1 MPLTK
6 YNFKPGIDREGTDYS
21 NEGGWFDINLV
32 RFRKGFPEKI
42 GGWVKEQ
49 ITTYLGIGR
58 ALHAWIALEGT
69 KYLGVGTTYKYYI
82 KEGDT
87 FNDITP
93 LRKDPTSPNN
103 AFAAIA
109 NTISAG
115 ISATVTTIPLT
126 SSTNFPSSGVIQI
139 DSETI
144 TYGAVSGNNL
154 IGATRG
160 AESTTAATHSSSA
173 AVLCATITVTD
184 ASHGAVQNDFVT
196 YSSTVTL
203 GGNITATVLDQEY
216 QIVDIVNTN
225 SYLIKAKDT
234 SDDTV
239 FANSSDSNNGGTSTA
254 AAYQINVGLDDYVSG
269 SGWGASTW
277 GTGGWGS
284 VVALSDTS
292 QLRLWTHDNFG
303 EDLLINPRSG
313 GLYYWTEDNGLT
325 TRAVAFSDLTNAN
338 LVPTK
343 AFQLIVSDI
352 DRHILALGADPL
364 NAAGTART
372 GSIDP
377 LFICWCDQEN
387 APEWEPKYTNTAG
400 SLRLSAGSQII
411 GGLRARQET
420 LIWTDDALY
429 NVKFIGPPYTFGAN
443 LINQGLGM
451 IAPKAAINAPPG
463 VFWMDRSGFYLYGG
477 AVARVPCAVHSY
489 VFNDLNQGQAFKIFA
504 YLNRQF
510 NEVGWYY
517 PSGSSTE
524 IDRFVTYNYQ
534 EQVWS
539 YGNLTRYAWLDEGVQ
554 PYPRATGTDTY
565 NYVYQHE
572 TGNDADGSPMDDVY
586 IETSDFALDQSG
598 NNFTFMHQAIP
609 DILFTGDG
617 GSDQVINFVLKMR
630 NFPNETFTTESTST
644 VTASTTKLNLRGR
657 ARQAVVRLESDDD
670 AASGARLGV
679 GWRLGSMRLNT
690 RPDGRR

>member
-82 KEGDT
+82 KEGST

-93 LRKDPTSPNN
+93 IRAT
-103 AFAAIA
+103 
-109 NTISAG
+109 TSAG
-115 ISATVTTIPLT
+115 DVTFSATNGDATLT
-126 SSTNFPSSGVIQI
+126 VA
-139 DSETI
+139 D
-144 TYGAVSGNNL
+144 
-154 IGATRG
+154 
-160 AESTTAATHSSSA
+160 TA
-173 AVLCATITVTD
+173 
-184 ASHGAVQNDFVT
+184 HGAVQNDFVT
-196 YSSTVTL
+196 FSGAATL
-203 GGNITATVLDQEY
+203 GGLITATVLNQEY
-216 QIVDIVNTN
+216 QIATIVNAN
-225 SYLIKAKDT
+225 SYTVEAKDT
-234 SDDTV
+234 DGDTV
-239 FANSSDSNNGGTSTA
+239 TANSSDSGNGGGSVVGT
-254 AAYQINVGLDDYVSG
+254 YQINVGLDDYVSG

-277 GTGGWGS
+277 GNGGWGEVS
-284 VVALSDTS
+284 ALSETD
-292 QLRLWTHDNFG
+292 QLRLWTQDNFG
-303 EDLLINPRSG
+303 EDLLINPRAG
-313 GLYYWTEDNGLT
+313 GLYYWTQDNGLT
-325 TRAVAFSDLTNAN
+325 TRAVAFSSLTNAN
-338 LVPTK
+338 LTPTK

-372 GSIDP
+372 GNIDP

-411 GGLRARQET
+411 GGLRSRQET

-429 NVKFIGPPYTFGAN
+429 SVKFIGPPYTFGAN

-451 IAPKAAINAPPG
+451 VAPKAAVNAPPG
-463 VFWMDRSGFYLYGG
+463 VFWMDRSGFYLYNGS
-477 AVARVPCAVHSY
+477 VSRVPCTVHNY
-489 VFNDLNQGQAFKIFA
+489 VFSDINQEQVFKIFA
-504 YLNRQF
+504 FLNRQF
-510 NEVGWYY
+510 NEIGWYY

-565 NYVYQHE
+565 NYIYQHE
-572 TGNDADGSPMDDVY
+572 TGNDADGSPMDNVY
-586 IETSDFALDQSG
+586 IETSDFTLDLSG
-598 NNFTFMHQAIP
+598 GNSYTFMDQAIP
-609 DILFTGDG
+609 DVLFTGDG

-630 NFPNETFTTESTST
+630 NFPNETFTTESTNT

-670 AASGARLGV
+670 ADAGARLGV